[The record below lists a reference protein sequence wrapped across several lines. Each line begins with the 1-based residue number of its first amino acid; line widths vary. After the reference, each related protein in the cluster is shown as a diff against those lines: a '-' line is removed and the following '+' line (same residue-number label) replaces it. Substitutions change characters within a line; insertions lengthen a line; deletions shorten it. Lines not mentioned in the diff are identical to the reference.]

1 MKPRAAG
8 FWERVSALLVDTFMI
23 LIPITAVLMLV
34 IGSEKMRTGSFIAAG
49 AIQTFMYG
57 AVTVAFWVKK
67 GYTPGKKAMRL
78 LLLDRTTMKTISL
91 PQAIL
96 RFLCVFVSIVSIVGL
111 FLPAVRKDKRAL
123 HDILSSTRV
132 IRI

>member
-1 MKPRAAG
+1 
-8 FWERVSALLVDTFMI
+8 
-23 LIPITAVLMLV
+23 
-34 IGSEKMRTGSFIAAG
+34 
-49 AIQTFMYG
+49 
-57 AVTVAFWVKK
+57 
-67 GYTPGKKAMRL
+67 
-78 LLLDRTTMKTISL
+78 
-91 PQAIL
+91 L

>member
-23 LIPITAVLMLV
+23 LIPITAVLMV
-34 IGSEKMRTGSFIAAG
+34 VVGSEKMKTESFAAAG
-49 AIQTFMYG
+49 AIQMFMYG
-57 AVTVAFWVKK
+57 AITVAFWVKK

-78 LLLDRTTMKTISL
+78 LVLDRDTMKTISL

-96 RFLCVFVSIVSIVGL
+96 RFLCIFVSIVSVVGL
-111 FLPAVRKDKRAL
+111 LMPALREDKRAL
-123 HDILSSTRV
+123 HDILSSTCV
-132 IRI
+132 VRI